1 MESSSLQPEQ
11 VERMLSVVL
20 RQRDYL
26 SRLVERMRVK
36 KFPPDDPVFRAA
48 LGAYEK
54 TSNLCVVMAKFR
66 GGGDEGNGGVMS
78 RKPWAG

>member
-11 VERMLSVVL
+11 VERMLAVVL

-26 SRLVERMRVK
+26 SRLIERMRAK
-36 KFPPDDPVFRAA
+36 KFPSDDPVFRAA

-66 GGGDEGNGGVMS
+66 GGGKGDGNGVMA

>member
-1 MESSSLQPEQ
+1 
-11 VERMLSVVL
+11 MLAVVL

-26 SRLVERMRVK
+26 SRLIERMRAK
-36 KFPPDDPVFRAA
+36 RFPLDDPIFRAT

-54 TSNLCVVMAKFR
+54 TSNLCVVMAKYR
-66 GGGDEGNGGVMS
+66 GGDGGDDSVMS

>member
-11 VERMLSVVL
+11 VERMLAVVL

-26 SRLVERMRVK
+26 SRLLDRMRTK
-36 KFPPDDPVFRAA
+36 KFPSDDPIFRAT

-54 TSNLCVVMAKFR
+54 TSNLCVVIAKFR
-66 GGGDEGNGGVMS
+66 GGADGDGVMS
-78 RKPWAG
+78 RKPWGG

>member
-11 VERMLSVVL
+11 VERMLAVVL

-26 SRLVERMRVK
+26 SRLIERMRVK
-36 KFPPDDPVFRAA
+36 KFPADDPVFRAA

-54 TSNLCVVMAKFR
+54 MSNLCVVMAKYR
-66 GGGDEGNGGVMS
+66 GEGEGGGDVML

>member
-11 VERMLSVVL
+11 VERMLVVVL

-26 SRLVERMRVK
+26 SRLIERMRVK
-36 KFPPDDPVFRAA
+36 KFPADDPVFRAA

-66 GGGDEGNGGVMS
+66 RAEGGDDGVMS
-78 RKPWAG
+78 KKPWAG

>member
-1 MESSSLQPEQ
+1 
-11 VERMLSVVL
+11 MLSVVL

-26 SRLVERMRVK
+26 SRLIERMRVK

-54 TSNLCVVMAKFR
+54 TSNLCVVMAKYR
-66 GGGDEGNGGVMS
+66 GGDGQGDGGVMA

>member
-1 MESSSLQPEQ
+1 
-11 VERMLSVVL
+11 MLAVVL

-26 SRLVERMRVK
+26 SRLLERMRTK
-36 KFPPDDPVFRAA
+36 KFPPDDPIFRAT

-66 GGGDEGNGGVMS
+66 GGGGDGEENVMS
-78 RKPWAG
+78 RKPWGG

>member
-11 VERMLSVVL
+11 VERMLAVVL

-26 SRLVERMRVK
+26 SRLIERMRAK
-36 KFPPDDPVFRAA
+36 KFPSDDPVFRAA

-66 GGGDEGNGGVMS
+66 GGGEGDGNGVMA

>member
-11 VERMLSVVL
+11 VERMLVVVL

-26 SRLVERMRVK
+26 SRLIERMRMK
-36 KFPPDDPVFRAA
+36 KFPADDPVFRAA

-66 GGGDEGNGGVMS
+66 GTDGEGDSGVMS